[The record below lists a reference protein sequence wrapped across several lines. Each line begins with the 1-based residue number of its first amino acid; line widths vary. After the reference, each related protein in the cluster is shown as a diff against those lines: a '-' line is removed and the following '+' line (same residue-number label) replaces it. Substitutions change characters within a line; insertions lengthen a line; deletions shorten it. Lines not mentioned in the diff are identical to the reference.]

1 MSPRHGSLAKERCRS
16 DRETHRFAEA
26 LSARQPGSK
35 QTEHGWGQTRLSL
48 TQRGRV
54 LPAKKQ
60 RPTTISNPQSSP
72 QTEWSCMSCRYFGN
86 IKPLI
91 PLQVTNVDIS
101 ASHYR
106 GKNNSI
112 GSDWR
117 YRKSETARDFPEPG
131 DGELKLR
138 VHAVALNR
146 AESMYLL
153 CANTKEF

>member
-48 TQRGRV
+48 TRRGRV

-91 PLQVTNVDIS
+91 PLQVTKVDIS
-101 ASHYR
+101 AS
-106 GKNNSI
+106 NI
-112 GSDWR
+112 
-117 YRKSETARDFPEPG
+117 TAGRTIQLDRTGGTENLKRREIFPNPATA
-131 DGELKLR
+131 ELKL
-138 VHAVALNR
+138 
-146 AESMYLL
+146 
-153 CANTKEF
+153 

>member
-60 RPTTISNPQSSP
+60 RPTNISNPQSSP

-101 ASHYR
+101 ASHLPR
-106 GKNNSI
+106 EEQFNWIGLAVPKNLKRREIFPNPA
-112 GSDWR
+112 
-117 YRKSETARDFPEPG
+117 TA
-131 DGELKLR
+131 
-138 VHAVALNR
+138 N
-146 AESMYLL
+146 
-153 CANTKEF
+153 